1 MDVKR
6 MLLLADVAQH
16 GSITAAAHALAY
28 TPSAVSQQVQL
39 LEREAR
45 LPLLERHARGVHLTD
60 AGEVLVAAAEKVR
73 RILEATD
80 NELAEIA
87 GLRRGSL
94 RLGAF
99 PTAGASLVPL
109 AITAFQQRYP
119 GVALSVRS
127 ARLAEMLR
135 LLETREIE
143 LGLLWDYDWCRI
155 EAVVDPAQIAVYHIL
170 DDPMD
175 VVVAGTH
182 PAARRRHIRLAELAG
197 EGWIVRA
204 DAHPV
209 VEVLVRACRAAGF
222 EPLVSFEAHDYQEAQ
237 AMVAVGL
244 GVALIPRLALTSVRD
259 DLQAISLGDTA
270 PIRRVLLARLASRRH
285 TQASDAMMAVL
296 TETAAAFWRTRNPSP
311 QPRNNTPP
319 PTTRPAPPSKKERS
333 DGPLAV

>member
-1 MDVKR
+1 MDLKR
-6 MLLLADVAQH
+6 MLLLADVARH
-16 GSITAAAHALAY
+16 GSITAAAHALSY
-28 TPSAVSQQVQL
+28 TPSAVSQQIQL

-60 AGEVLVAAAEKVR
+60 AGQVVVTAAEKVR
-73 RILEATD
+73 CIMEATG

-109 AITAFQQRYP
+109 AITTFQQRHP

-135 LLETREIE
+135 LLQTWDIE
-143 LGLLWDYDWCRI
+143 LGLLWDYDWRRI
-155 EAVVDPAQIAVYHIL
+155 ENLIDPAVIAVRHIL

-175 VVVAGTH
+175 VVVARTH
-182 PAARRRHIRLAELAG
+182 PVARRRRVGLPELAG
-197 EGWIVRA
+197 EGWIIRA

-209 VEVLVRACRAAGF
+209 GEVLVRACHAAGF
-222 EPLVSFEAHDYQEAQ
+222 EPRVSFEAHDYQEAQ

-244 GVALIPRLALTSVRD
+244 GVAMIPRLALTSIREDVH
-259 DLQAISLGDTA
+259 AVSLGDTA
-270 PIRRVLLARLASRRH
+270 PVRRVLVGRLAGRRH
-285 TQASDAMMAVL
+285 SQASEAMMTVL
-296 TETAAAFWRTRNPSP
+296 ADIAANVWKPRETRNP
-311 QPRNNTPP
+311 PRRLPRE
-319 PTTRPAPPSKKERS
+319 RPGTVKRPRT
-333 DGPLAV
+333 AVGG